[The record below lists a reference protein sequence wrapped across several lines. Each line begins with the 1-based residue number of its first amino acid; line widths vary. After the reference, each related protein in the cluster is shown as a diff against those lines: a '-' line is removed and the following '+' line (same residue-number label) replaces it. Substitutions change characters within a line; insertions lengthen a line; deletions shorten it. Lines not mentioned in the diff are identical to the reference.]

1 MNCVEGSTEIPYFE
15 DVAMDHCKSIHEKKT
30 MRPFWRLLC
39 LFCCCLIGTSVAGQG
54 SIEVDGTVRDKD
66 TNRKLAGVEVAVFQE
81 GQSYDAVRTLS
92 NGKYTLS
99 LDHGSDYELVFT
111 FEDLSVRRVEV
122 NTSTIPEAFRERPFF
137 LNVEMSLFEVPAGFD
152 LALLEEPIGKLSFDA
167 AKEKLDWDLDYTRNM
182 QARIEAALEGAQDA
196 GQNESASNAPST
208 NKNYDEHMRKAEVEF
223 GRERWEQSINWLER
237 ALNEVPGDARA
248 ESMMEE
254 AAANQA
260 EAEEAAVLAAEYDR
274 LLREGKIKLKRKDWD
289 AARIALEGALDVKPD
304 ELEPRELLAEI
315 PSSNS
320 EDDVAAE
327 DGGEVARAE
336 AASDRNEKAER
347 AAKEREAA
355 ATQKE
360 YDRLISKADKSFG
373 KQNYFEAKTLYL
385 EAANLLPQEQY
396 PVDRAAESEARIVDL
411 TQVEEEAAPGEENS
425 TSSELDRQYEDKVRE
440 ADAAFDAEDWPTAKA
455 AYEAAQE
462 MKPIERYPKT
472 RLRRLTALME
482 ETEIQGE
489 FDVDTDAMLAAE
501 ESAAALAAEEAAL
514 LAEDQ
519 AAMLAAEREAA
530 DIEAA
535 RRREAAK
542 SANAANR
549 DRSNNYILALQSA
562 SEDDAEAYY
571 RNALDSEIRARAQAV
586 ELIAER
592 TEEQNALWL
601 GNSHARRG
609 SQWMDIQEK
618 SALQAEVQYDA
629 SLKRNDR
636 IAALELRLET
646 QKEVQIDKMT
656 RADALR
662 RDRIITVG
670 RKANENRERLFD
682 RTKRYATFVDSLD
695 RLLRTYADFNRDV
708 RLASVDSRMMNYE
721 SVQRTART
729 YNRLGEGEEVRRID
743 NWIEIKET
751 QRTDDQAKRVAS
763 GEATLRS
770 ATARRKAN
778 DRYSGAPLS
787 AEDYH
792 EVKAKEGIRKGVEE
806 RSYEEGNALIIER
819 TVRVGNE
826 VNVYRKTV
834 AKHGVYYFK
843 NNQSITKDIWILETF
858 EISD

>member
-1 MNCVEGSTEIPYFE
+1 MPYFE
-15 DVAMDHCKSIHEKKT
+15 DVAMYHQTSIKEKKT
-30 MRPFWRLLC
+30 ERPFVGLLC
-39 LFCCCLIGTSVAGQG
+39 LFCLCLCGSMALGQG

-66 TNRKLAGVEVAVFQE
+66 TNRKLAGVEVAVFQQ
-81 GQSYDAVRTLS
+81 GQPYDAVQTLS

-111 FEDLSVRRVEV
+111 FDDLSVRRVEV

-137 LNVEMSLFEVPAGFD
+137 LNVEMSLFKVPPGFD
-152 LALLEEPIGKLSFDA
+152 PALLEEPIGKLSFDA
-167 AKEKLDWDLDYTRNM
+167 AKEKLDWDLDYTRSI
-182 QARIEAALEGAQDA
+182 QARIEAALEGAQDS
-196 GQNESASNAPST
+196 GPSESASNAPSA
-208 NKNYDEHMRKAEVEF
+208 NKDYEEHMRKAEVEF

-254 AAANQA
+254 AAENQA
-260 EAEEAAVLAAEYDR
+260 EAEEAAVLSAEYER

-289 AARIALEGALDVKPD
+289 AARTALEGALGIKPD
-304 ELEPRELLAEI
+304 EMEPKELLAEI
-315 PSSNS
+315 PSADS
-320 EDDVAAE
+320 EDDAAEESVAEE
-327 DGGEVARAE
+327 DGGEAARTE
-336 AASDRNEKAER
+336 AANDRNEKAAK
-347 AAKEREAA
+347 AAEEREAA

-360 YDRLISKADKSFG
+360 YDRLISRADKSFG
-373 KQNYFEAKTLYL
+373 KQNYAEAKTLYL
-385 EAANLLPQEQY
+385 QASNLLPQEQY
-396 PVDRAAESEARIVDL
+396 PVDRAAESESRIVDL
-411 TQVEEEAAPGEENS
+411 TQVDAEAALREENGA
-425 TSSELDRQYEDKVRE
+425 SSELDRQYDDKVRE

-462 MKPIERYPKT
+462 MKPMERYPKT

-482 ETEIQGE
+482 ETELEGE
-489 FDVDTDAMLAAE
+489 FDLDTDAMLEAE
-501 ESAAALAAEEAAL
+501 ESAAAVAAEEAAL

-530 DIEAA
+530 DTEAA
-535 RRREAAK
+535 RRREEAK
-542 SANAANR
+542 SAAAANR
-549 DRSNNYILALQSA
+549 DRSSNYILALQRA

-571 RNALDSEIRARAQAV
+571 RNALDSEIRARAQSV

-592 TEEQNALWL
+592 IEEQNALWL

-609 SQWMDIQEK
+609 SQWMAIQEK
-618 SALQAEVQYDA
+618 SALQAEEQYDA

-636 IAALELRLET
+636 IAALELRVEI
-646 QKEVQIDKMT
+646 QQEVEVDQVT

-662 RDRIITVG
+662 RDRIITID
-670 RKANENRERLFD
+670 RKANENREKLFD

-695 RLLRTYADFNRDV
+695 RLLSTYADFNRDV

-721 SVQRTART
+721 SVQRTAQT
-729 YNRLGEGEEVRRID
+729 HDRLGEGEEGRRID

-751 QRTDDQAKRVAS
+751 QRSDDQAKRAAS
-763 GEATLRS
+763 GEAAIRS

-787 AEDYH
+787 AEDYN

>member
-1 MNCVEGSTEIPYFE
+1 MPYFE
-15 DVAMDHCKSIHEKKT
+15 DVAMYHLKSINEKKT
-30 MRPFWRLLC
+30 MRPFWKLFC
-39 LFCCCLIGTSVAGQG
+39 LFCWCLIGASAAGQG

-81 GQSYDAVRTLS
+81 GQSYDAVQTLS

-111 FEDLSVRRVEV
+111 YEDLSVRRVEV

-152 LALLEEPIGKLSFDA
+152 SALLEEPIGKLSFDP
-167 AKEKLDWDLDYTRNM
+167 AKEKLDWDLDYTRSV

-196 GQNESASNAPST
+196 GPEESAANAPST
-208 NKNYDEHMRKAEVEF
+208 NKDYDEHMRKAEVEF

-260 EAEEAAVLAAEYDR
+260 LAEEAAVLAVEYDR

-289 AARIALEGALDVKPD
+289 AARTALEGALDIKPD

-315 PSSNS
+315 PSADS
-320 EDDVAAE
+320 EVEEEEEDVAAE
-327 DGGEVARAE
+327 DEATTAE
-336 AASDRNEKAER
+336 AANDRDEKAAK
-347 AAKEREAA
+347 AAEEREAA

-360 YDRLISKADKSFG
+360 YDRLISRADKSFG
-373 KQNYFEAKTLYL
+373 KQNYAEAKTLYL
-385 EAANLLPQEQY
+385 EAASLLPQEQY
-396 PVDRAAESEARIVDL
+396 PIDRAADSEARIVDL
-411 TQVEEEAAPGEENS
+411 TQVDEEAAPREES
-425 TSSELDRQYEDKVRE
+425 GALSELDRQYEDKVRE
-440 ADAAFDAEDWPTAKA
+440 ADVAFDAEDWPTAKA
-455 AYEAAQE
+455 AYQAAQE
-462 MKPIERYPKT
+462 MKPMERYPKT

-482 ETEIQGE
+482 EAELEGE
-489 FDVDTDAMLAAE
+489 FDVDADALLEAE
-501 ESAAALAAEEAAL
+501 ESAAALAAEEAAI
-514 LAEDQ
+514 LAEEQ

-530 DIEAA
+530 DTEDA

-542 SANAANR
+542 AASAANR
-549 DRSNNYILALQSA
+549 DRSSNYILALQRA

-571 RNALDSEIRARAQAV
+571 RNALDSEIRARAQSV
-586 ELIAER
+586 ELMAQR

-609 SQWMDIQEK
+609 SQWMDIQER
-618 SALQAEVQYDA
+618 SALQAEQEYDA
-629 SLKRNDR
+629 SLIRNDR
-636 IAALELRLET
+636 IAALELRVET
-646 QKEVQIDKMT
+646 QQEVQVDQAT

-662 RDRIITVG
+662 RDRIITIG
-670 RKANENRERLFD
+670 RKANENREKLFD

-721 SVQRTART
+721 SVQRKART
-729 YNRLGEGEEVRRID
+729 HDRLGEGEEVRRID

-751 QRTDDQAKRVAS
+751 QRADDQAKRAAF